1 MEGVHQGTTEC
12 SKITG
17 EDIIPLLLGI
27 FSSKA
32 DGEFMPTSVFR
43 GLMKSVQK

>member
-17 EDIIPLLLGI
+17 EDIITRRSPPLITVMVRL
-27 FSSKA
+27 
-32 DGEFMPTSVFR
+32 SV
-43 GLMKSVQK
+43 GLFVAMDQL